1 MFNEKIKELKAQ
13 IEGLNAT
20 INTQAEEIRAKL
32 NDEDLTAA
40 ESIKN
45 EREENKEKLAKLES
59 DLSLY
64 ESALESKVEGNTGK
78 TKKIGSEEP
87 SYRDAVN
94 NFIRSKGNDVTNL
107 DKNGKD
113 EIIVPYSVIKNEIVP
128 TEDGIKKADT
138 TSVTSD
144 DVSYRP
150 EKEPN
155 TVVDLKKY
163 TRVIPAKKGK
173 GSYPVQEKA
182 NSKMISVA
190 ELEKNPA
197 LAKPKFRDVD
207 WAVLTYRGAIPL
219 SQESIDD
226 ADVDLVALVEEHVD
240 EIKLNTTNAA
250 IADTMKTFTA
260 KTISGLDDLK
270 AIQNVSLDPAYNLA
284 YVVSQS
290 FYQFLDTAKDGNGR
304 YMLQDSIIS
313 PTGKVFSGKPIF
325 VLNDEVFGE
334 EGDAHAWVGDIKRA
348 ILFAD
353 RKDLGLRWVDDTV
366 YGQFLQA
373 VTRFDVKVADQ
384 KAGYYLTYTAPVT
397 PPVGE

>member
-13 IEGLNAT
+13 IEGLNGT

-32 NDEDLTAA
+32 NDEDLTGA
-40 ESIKN
+40 EAIKN
-45 EREENKEKLAKLES
+45 TREENKNQLEKLES
-59 DLSLY
+59 DLALY
-64 ESALESKVEGNTGK
+64 ESALEPNIKANDGKSKKVS
-78 TKKIGSEEP
+78 SEEP
-87 SYRDAVN
+87 NYRESVN
-94 NFIRSKGNDVTNL
+94 NFIRSKGTDVTNL
-107 DKNGKD
+107 STNGRD
-113 EIIVPYSVIKNEIVP
+113 EIIVPYSIIKNEIVP
-128 TEDGIKKADT
+128 TEDGIKKTDT

-144 DVSYRP
+144 DVSHTP

-173 GSYPVQEKA
+173 GSYPVQEKVS
-182 NSKMISVA
+182 SKMISVA

-197 LAKPKFRDVD
+197 LAKPNFKDVD
-207 WAVLTYRGAIPL
+207 WSVLTYRGAIPL

-226 ADVDLVALVEEHVD
+226 ADIDLVALVEEHVD

-250 IADTMKTFTA
+250 IADTMKTFA
-260 KTISGLDDLK
+260 PKAVAGLDELK
-270 AIQNVSLDPAYNLA
+270 AIQNVSLDPAYNVS

-290 FYQFLDTAKDGNGR
+290 FYQFLDTVKDENGR

-325 VLNDEVFGE
+325 VLNDEVFGA

-353 RKDLGLRWVDDTV
+353 RKNLGLRWVDDTV

-373 VTRFDVKVADQ
+373 VTRFDVKVADAN
-384 KAGYYLTYTAPVT
+384 AGYYLTYTAPEL
-397 PPVGE
+397 PVGE